1 MLTWTG
7 FWKKLICQMA
17 SKTKIAVYSGSFNPF
32 HCGHLAIVR
41 YLLEHQGYEKV
52 IIVVSPQNPFKDPHI
67 AESAR
72 KRLDTVRDAIARNAL
87 ENKVTVD
94 DIEFHLPA
102 PSYTIHTLDELQ
114 RRNPDSKFTLVIG
127 ADNLPGI
134 MAWDEGE
141 RILTQYGIAV
151 YPREGFN
158 MVHDSAVLRRKHKNS
173 ERIFGAPK
181 HKPLHIKLMCDAVMV
196 NVSSTLIREK
206 ETAGE
211 DYSEL
216 IP

>member
-1 MLTWTG
+1 MTNRN
-7 FWKKLICQMA
+7 
-17 SKTKIAVYSGSFNPF
+17 KIAVYSGSFNPF
-32 HCGHLAIVR
+32 HTGHLAIVR
-41 YLLEHQGYEKV
+41 YLLDREGYDKV
-52 IIVVSPQNPFKDPHI
+52 IVVVSPQNPFKDPHI

-72 KRLDTVRDAIARNAL
+72 KRFETVRETICRNGL
-87 ENKVTVD
+87 SDRVTVD

-114 RRNPDSKFTLVIG
+114 RRSPSSKFTLIIG

-134 MAWDEGE
+134 LGWDEGE

-151 YPREGFN
+151 YPRDGYN
-158 MVHDSAVLRRKHKNS
+158 MVHDCAVLKKKHKNA
-173 ERIFGAPK
+173 EMVFGEKK
-181 HKPLHIKLMCDAVMV
+181 HRPFHIKLMREAMMV

-206 ETAGE
+206 EIAGE
-211 DYSEL
+211 DYSSL